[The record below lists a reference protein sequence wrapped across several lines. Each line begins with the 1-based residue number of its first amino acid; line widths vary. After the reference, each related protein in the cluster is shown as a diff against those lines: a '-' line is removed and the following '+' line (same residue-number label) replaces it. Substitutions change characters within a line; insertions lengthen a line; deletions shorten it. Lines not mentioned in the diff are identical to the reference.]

1 MGEADSSSSL
11 FQFRRKVLTRKRT
24 ISSTLFPTHLKTGS
38 EPDRKM
44 EQASGRA
51 FVTTLENMTPEGKE
65 SPGSSHNTVGRSED
79 QDTGDSIFK
88 FKLRAEKYI

>member
-1 MGEADSSSSL
+1 
-11 FQFRRKVLTRKRT
+11 
-24 ISSTLFPTHLKTGS
+24 
-38 EPDRKM
+38 M